1 MRKSKIENGKEI
13 HGNNG
18 LGIDVDFPE
27 PTKTPEEGNAVL
39 NMYMGLKN
47 SGEKVTLCA
56 TGSLTNIA
64 LLFKTFP
71 DVKDY
76 VDKLIIMGGAVDKG
90 NVNKHAEYNIF

>member
-27 PTKTPEEGNAVL
+27 PTKTSEEGNAVL

-47 SGEKVTLCA
+47 SGEK
-56 TGSLTNIA
+56 GNISYA
-64 LLFKTFP
+64 
-71 DVKDY
+71 
-76 VDKLIIMGGAVDKG
+76 
-90 NVNKHAEYNIF
+90 